1 METQNGKIIGTGFFL
16 AFLIDLELFYC
27 LMTNDHVI
35 CNESINNNNNIIYI
49 TYEEYKATSIKLD
62 KNKRFIKS
70 FINKG
75 LDITIVQILDEDNIS
90 KKYFLFPESDSII
103 SNSLINKEI
112 YIPQYI
118 EGLKLKK
125 LKNAEGI
132 IKDIINHEFNT
143 FS

>member
-1 METQNGKIIGTGFFL
+1 MFN
-16 AFLIDLELFYC
+16 
-27 LMTNDHVI
+27 TNDHI
-35 CNESINNNNNIIYI
+35 INNESIDNNIIYI

-118 EGLKLKK
+118 EGLKLK
-125 LKNAEGI
+125 NAEGI